1 MKLTDLLSLAIAQNA
16 SDLHLSSGTAPVL
29 RVQGQLRRLDLP
41 ALSAEQVQAMA
52 QSAMTAAQHQ
62 AWTALHDIDGAMEEA
77 GLGRFRFNAYTHQH
91 GPALALRHIASRI
104 GSLQELRVPAVL
116 ADLVLRPQGLLLVT
130 GPTGSG
136 KSSTLAALL
145 QHRMAQQPC
154 HLITIEDP
162 IEFVHR
168 TELGLV
174 HQRELGTHA
183 ASFDQALRAALREDP
198 DVIMVGEL
206 RDRATIELAITAAE
220 TGHLVLATVHTNGA
234 AQTIDRLIDGFA
246 ASDKEMVRTML
257 SESLLAVVAQVLCP
271 GRAGGRVAVHEVLV
285 ATAAVRN
292 LIRENKLAQLHSVMQ
307 TGSSLGMQTLDQALA
322 ESVRRQLVIAQ
333 QARRLARNPD
343 NIAL

>member
-1 MKLTDLLSLAIAQNA
+1 M
-16 SDLHLSSGTAPVL
+16 
-29 RVQGQLRRLDLP
+29 
-41 ALSAEQVQAMA
+41 EQP
-52 QSAMTAAQHQ
+52 
-62 AWTALHDIDGAMEEA
+62 
-77 GLGRFRFNAYTHQH
+77 GLGRFRFNAYTHH
-91 GPALALRHIASRI
+91 RGPALALRHIASHI
-104 GSLQELRVPAVL
+104 GSLQELRVPAALV
-116 ADLVLRPQGLLLVT
+116 DLVLRPQGLLLVT

-145 QHRMAQQPC
+145 QHRMATQPC

-168 TELGLV
+168 NELGLV

-183 ASFDQALRAALREDP
+183 ASFDQALREDP

-206 RDRATIELAITAAE
+206 RDRPTIELAITAAQ

-246 ASDKEMVRTML
+246 AADKEMVRTML
-257 SESLLAVVAQVLCP
+257 SESLLAVVSQVLCP

>member
-1 MKLTDLLSLAIAQNA
+1 MELTELLSLAIVQNA

-29 RVQGQLRRLDLP
+29 RVQGQLRRLELP
-41 ALSAEQVQAMA
+41 ALTAEQVRAMA
-52 QSAMTAAQHQ
+52 QAVMTTAQYQ
-62 AWTALHDIDGAMEEA
+62 AWNALRDVDGAMEQP
-77 GLGRFRFNAYTHQH
+77 GLGRFRFNAYTHH
-91 GPALALRHIASRI
+91 RGPALALRHIASHI
-104 GSLQELRVPAVL
+104 GSLQELRVPAALV
-116 ADLVLRPQGLLLVT
+116 DLVLRPQGLLLVT

-145 QHRMAQQPC
+145 QHRMATQPC

-168 TELGLV
+168 NELGLV

-183 ASFDQALRAALREDP
+183 ASFDQALREDP

-206 RDRATIELAITAAE
+206 RDRPTIELAITAAQ

-246 ASDKEMVRTML
+246 AADKEMVRTML
-257 SESLLAVVAQVLCP
+257 SESLLAVVSQVLCP

>member
-1 MKLTDLLSLAIAQNA
+1 M
-16 SDLHLSSGTAPVL
+16 
-29 RVQGQLRRLDLP
+29 
-41 ALSAEQVQAMA
+41 
-52 QSAMTAAQHQ
+52 
-62 AWTALHDIDGAMEEA
+62 
-77 GLGRFRFNAYTHQH
+77 
-91 GPALALRHIASRI
+91 
-104 GSLQELRVPAVL
+104 
-116 ADLVLRPQGLLLVT
+116 
-130 GPTGSG
+130 
-136 KSSTLAALL
+136 
-145 QHRMAQQPC
+145 
-154 HLITIEDP
+154 
-162 IEFVHR
+162 
-168 TELGLV
+168 
-174 HQRELGTHA
+174 
-183 ASFDQALRAALREDP
+183 
-198 DVIMVGEL
+198 
-206 RDRATIELAITAAE
+206 
-220 TGHLVLATVHTNGA
+220 HTNGA